1 MQSIQ
6 YLTALSLMAVI
17 ALVHDRELSPM
28 FSSAR
33 KLVLVG
39 TIACGAA
46 SPFSVLAAVEESPTT
61 RVECWDAGM
70 KWKNKTEECVPAN
83 LGQSL
88 PPIEKVVG
96 VISLGC
102 AFVALCL
109 LWASK
114 DAG

>member
-1 MQSIQ
+1 
-6 YLTALSLMAVI
+6 
-17 ALVHDRELSPM
+17 
-28 FSSAR
+28 
-33 KLVLVG
+33 
-39 TIACGAA
+39 
-46 SPFSVLAAVEESPTT
+46 
-61 RVECWDAGM
+61 M

-83 LGQSL
+83 LGRGLS
-88 PPIEKVVG
+88 PIEKVVG